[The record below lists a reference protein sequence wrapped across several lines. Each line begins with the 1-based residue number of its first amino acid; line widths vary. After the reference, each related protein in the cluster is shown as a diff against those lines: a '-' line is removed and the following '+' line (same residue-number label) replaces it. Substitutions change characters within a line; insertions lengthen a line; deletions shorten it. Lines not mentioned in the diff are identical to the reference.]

1 MIMLQHQIIR
11 YGLVGSL
18 SVSVDFAIL
27 NIAYLK
33 INLPL
38 YLSVLLGFTA
48 SVIIGYFLHS
58 RWTFRYD
65 TKGKEFSKL
74 TSYIFV
80 TVIGLAITEGIVLIA
95 TERFGIYYNI
105 SKVIAV
111 AFAILFTYITSKY
124 WVFQNK
130 TARQTPVDA
139 GDVLGYTQNNSRP

>member
-1 MIMLQHQIIR
+1 MLQHQIIR

-65 TKGKEFSKL
+65 TKGKEFSRL
-74 TSYIFV
+74 TNYILV
-80 TVIGLAITEGIVLIA
+80 TVIGLVITEGIVLVA
-95 TERFGIYYNI
+95 TEKFGMYYNI

-124 WVFQNK
+124 WVFRNK
-130 TARQTPVDA
+130 ITEQSPVDT
-139 GDVLGYTQNNSRP
+139 GNILDYTQDNSRP